1 MTSQRRGL
9 AAAVVAVAALVA
21 GMVVPAA
28 SSAAP
33 TSPRG
38 TYVGT
43 LGGDPVVVQVGTG
56 TSGIGDRYFR
66 RADGRDVPLQEVT
79 VRGSL
84 VTAEE
89 HDPDAAF
96 SLRARLRLTASAGRL
111 RGTWTA
117 VATGRSV
124 PVALRRAT
132 AADVAAGGPDAPVV
146 DEWRR
151 TDLYAALRLD
161 RPLVR
166 VRVAR
171 LAGSTV
177 TWLREPRSGLVFPR
191 LPGAGA
197 VNGALADEH
206 LRRAD
211 AALSCPLA
219 DGWDEKVHV
228 SLLTRRVLSLR
239 GYAFVYCGGAHPDGF
254 PVPATFDLARGTQV
268 GLEDLYRLVPVPA
281 DVDPDVAPVGGTAFD
296 HWIGYRVDRGAR
308 LEKLARQAMPE
319 VARGRCWGGEIGDPW
334 TFVTWHLGAKG
345 LVLQGDF
352 PHVADVC
359 DPITITLPW
368 SLVRSARVASGPA
381 PA

>member
-1 MTSQRRGL
+1 MSRERRRLAVAVIGASALL
-9 AAAVVAVAALVA
+9 AAVA
-21 GMVVPAA
+21 VPAA
-28 SSAAP
+28 AAP
-33 TSPRG
+33 QASPRG

-43 LGGDPVVVQVGTG
+43 LGGAPVVVQVGTG
-56 TSGIGDRYFR
+56 STGEGDRYFR
-66 RADGRDVPLQEVT
+66 RADGRDVPLQVT
-79 VRGSL
+79 VRGAL

-89 HDPDAAF
+89 NELDAAF
-96 SLRARLRLTASAGRL
+96 ALRARLRLTATDGRL

-117 VATGRSV
+117 AATGRSL
-124 PVALRRAT
+124 PVVLRRAT
-132 AADVAAGGPDAPVV
+132 AADVPVTGPAAPVV
-146 DEWRR
+146 EAWRR

-171 LAGSTV
+171 LAGRTV
-177 TWLREPRSGLVFPR
+177 TWLREPRSGIVFPR

-197 VNGALADEH
+197 VNEALADEH
-206 LRRAD
+206 LRRAQ

-228 SLLTRRVLSLR
+228 SLLTRRFLSLR

-254 PVPATFDLARGTQV
+254 PVPATFDLATGTQV
-268 GLEDLYRLVPVPA
+268 ELEDLYRVVPVPA
-281 DVDPDVAPVGGTAFD
+281 GVDPGTAPEGGTAFD
-296 HWIGYRVDRGAR
+296 HWIGYRIDRGAR
-308 LEKLARQAMPE
+308 LEKLARQAMPA

-334 TFVTWHLGAKG
+334 TFVTWHLSARG

-368 SLVRSARVASGPA
+368 ALVRSARVP
-381 PA
+381 